1 MSILY
6 VPIGISG
13 SGKTT
18 VGNMIVAASRT
29 RVVVVCPD
37 DERKR
42 LTGNISD
49 QSRNDEVFSN
59 CHSLVGKYLRQGDDV
74 FFSATNL
81 SKKDRKTLLKIAKDT
96 GSFIMMIVLLDS
108 MDPGLCLSRVRKDLE
123 AGVDRSNTTVLNEET
138 NETVVDRQFK
148 KFTQNRQAIDGYDG
162 MIEYRS
168 TEPVSWKDELEPVI
182 KLAHDE

>member
-18 VGNMIVAASRT
+18 VGNKIREAFSG
-29 RVVVVCPD
+29 VVVVCPD

-42 LTGNISD
+42 LTGNVSD

-59 CHSLVGKYLRQGDDV
+59 CYGLVGKYLRQGTDV

-81 SKKDRKTLLKIAKDT
+81 SGKDRKTLLKIAKSA
-96 GSFIMMIVLLDS
+96 GSFITAIVLMDS
-108 MDPGLCLSRVRKDLE
+108 LDPGLCLSRVRKDL
-123 AGVDRSNTTVLNEET
+123 ASGVDRSNTTVINDET
-138 NETVVDRQFK
+138 KETVVDRQFK
-148 KFTQNRQAIDGYDG
+148 KFKDNYQAIEGYDAL
-162 MIEYRS
+162 IEYRS
-168 TEPVSWKDELEPVI
+168 TDSISWKDELEPIV
-182 KLAHDE
+182 KLARN